1 MIGPEVQLPE
11 VQLVERCLAGDSSG
25 ARSFVEM
32 FQGTIFG
39 LCYRMVGHRQDAED
53 LTQEVFTRAFRSL
66 SGWDRIRPLKPWL
79 LMIAA
84 NCCRTA
90 LSKRARLPECNEFAD
105 DVAARPEIVRDTE
118 FAEAVQ
124 RALATL
130 REDHRACFIL
140 FYEQELSVNEVA
152 ETLGC
157 PEGTIKTW
165 LHRARKDVAEL
176 LKRQGFGADVP
187 DSNRD

>member
-1 MIGPEVQLPE
+1 MIGPE

-90 LSKRARLPECNEFAD
+90 LSKRARLPENNEFSEDIAARPDVVRDVEFAD
-105 DVAARPEIVRDTE
+105 
-118 FAEAVQ
+118 AVQ
-124 RALATL
+124 RALETL

-140 FYEQELSVNEVA
+140 FYEQELSVMQVA
-152 ETLGC
+152 EALGC

-165 LHRARKDVAEL
+165 LHRARKEVAEL
-176 LKRQGFGADVP
+176 LKKQGFGADGRET
-187 DSNRD
+187 DGA

>member
-1 MIGPEVQLPE
+1 MIGAE

-25 ARSFVEM
+25 ARVFVDM

-53 LTQEVFTRAFRSL
+53 ITQEVFARAFKSL
-66 SGWDRIRPLKPWL
+66 NGWDRIRPLKPWL

-90 LSKRARLPECNEFAD
+90 LSKRSRQPDCNEVAD
-105 DVAARPEIVRDTE
+105 DVAAPPIVSRDVD

-124 RALATL
+124 QALSTL

-140 FYEQELSVNEVA
+140 FYEQELSVSDVA
-152 ETLGC
+152 QTLGC

-165 LHRARKDVAEL
+165 LHRARKEVAEQL
-176 LKRQGFGADVP
+176 RQLGYGADEM
-187 DSNRD
+187 S

>member
-1 MIGPEVQLPE
+1 VIGPE

-32 FQGTIFG
+32 FEGTIFG

-66 SGWDRIRPLKPWL
+66 AGWDRVRPLNPWL

-90 LSKRARLPECNEFAD
+90 LSKRARLPECNEFSE
-105 DVAARPEIVRDTE
+105 DVPARPETVRDTD
-118 FAEAVQ
+118 FAAAVQ

-140 FYEQELSVNEVA
+140 FYEQELSVAQVA

-165 LHRARKDVAEL
+165 LHRARREVGEIL
-176 LKRQGFGADVP
+176 RQQGFGADEA
-187 DSNRD
+187 DSDGPS

>member
-1 MIGPEVQLPE
+1 VIGTE

-25 ARSFVEM
+25 PRAFVDM
-32 FQGTIFG
+32 FQGPIFG

-66 SGWDRIRPLKPWL
+66 GGWDRVRPLKPWL

-90 LSKRARLPECNEFAD
+90 LSKRSRLPENSEVAE
-105 DVAARPEIVRDTE
+105 DVAARPEVTRDTD
-118 FAEAVQ
+118 FAESVQ

-140 FYEQELSVNEVA
+140 FYEQELSVAQVA
-152 ETLGC
+152 ETMGC

-176 LKRQGFGADVP
+176 LKQQGFGTNEVE
-187 DSNRD
+187 SEG